1 MRNNLAIPL
10 LCSSAIYFFFVNFYL
25 LVLLGPPLPVPP
37 NMNWFWG
44 LVPTAFG
51 FVSLAGTVLVLKN
64 IQNRSKK
71 WYLGIPHT
79 IVLIVITVIG
89 PLVMISGG
97 MYIMEF
103 LYIPLVLLPIT
114 SVGFFGAYSASK
126 RIAAT
131 VVMIIPA
138 LISIYAVFSCY
149 AVVRAVLFPLRTSW
163 AVISGLEVIY
173 LLILMPVIGL
183 CYIASALI
191 PVDDRNS

>member
-10 LCSSAIYFFFVNFYL
+10 LCSSAIYFFFVSFYL
-25 LVLLGPPLPVPP
+25 LALLGPPLPAPP

-51 FVSLAGTVLVLKN
+51 FVSLAGTFLVLKN
-64 IQNRSKK
+64 IRSRSKR

-79 IVLIVITVIG
+79 VVLIVVTVIG
-89 PLVMISGG
+89 PLVMIFGG

-114 SVGFFGAYSASK
+114 SVGFLRAYFTSK
-126 RIAAT
+126 RIAAI
-131 VVMIIPA
+131 VVMIILA
-138 LISIYAVFSCY
+138 LISIYAVLSCY
-149 AVVRAVLFPLRTSW
+149 IVVRAVLFPLRTSW

-173 LLILMPVIGL
+173 LLILMPIVGL
-183 CYIASALI
+183 CYVASALI
-191 PVDDRNS
+191 PADDRNS

>member
-10 LCSSAIYFFFVNFYL
+10 LCSSAIYFFFVSFYL
-25 LVLLGPPLPVPP
+25 LTLLGLPLPVPP

-51 FVSLAGTVLVLKN
+51 FVSLAGTFLVLKN
-64 IQNRSKK
+64 IRNRSKR

-79 IVLIVITVIG
+79 IALIVVTVIG
-89 PLVMISGG
+89 PLVMISGR

-103 LYIPLVLLPIT
+103 LYIPLTLLSIT
-114 SVGFFGAYSASK
+114 SVGFFRAYFTSK
-126 RIAAT
+126 RVAAT

-138 LISIYAVFSCY
+138 LIGIYAVFSCY

-173 LLILMPVIGL
+173 WLLLMPVIGL
-183 CYIASALI
+183 CYIASALM
-191 PVDDRNS
+191 PADDRNS

>member
-1 MRNNLAIPL
+1 MGNNLAIPL
-10 LCSSAIYFFFVNFYL
+10 LCSSAIYFFFVSFYL
-25 LVLLGPPLPVPP
+25 LTLLGLPLPVPP

-51 FVSLAGTVLVLKN
+51 FVSLAGTFLVLKN
-64 IQNRSKK
+64 IRNRSKR

-79 IVLIVITVIG
+79 IALIVVTVIG

-103 LYIPLVLLPIT
+103 LYIPLTLLSIT
-114 SVGFFGAYSASK
+114 SVGFFRAYFTSK
-126 RIAAT
+126 RVAAT
-131 VVMIIPA
+131 VVMIIPT
-138 LISIYAVFSCY
+138 LIGIYAVFSCY

-173 LLILMPVIGL
+173 WLLLMPVIGL
-183 CYIASALI
+183 CYIASALM
-191 PVDDRNS
+191 PADDRNS

>member
-1 MRNNLAIPL
+1 
-10 LCSSAIYFFFVNFYL
+10 
-25 LVLLGPPLPVPP
+25 
-37 NMNWFWG
+37 
-44 LVPTAFG
+44 
-51 FVSLAGTVLVLKN
+51 
-64 IQNRSKK
+64 
-71 WYLGIPHT
+71 
-79 IVLIVITVIG
+79 
-89 PLVMISGG
+89 MISGG

-114 SVGFFGAYSASK
+114 SVGFFLAYFTSK